1 MSRLILASG
10 SPRRVQLLREASF
23 DPEVVLPEVT
33 ELSCDFLTPS
43 ELTRLNARLKAAT
56 VAAHFPDSVVLG
68 ADTVVALGLE
78 VFGKPQDLDDV
89 HRMLQKLVGKTHE
102 VITGIAMIETNAA
115 RLTLRA
121 VSSTVTF
128 RCLTTRKIEKYLKA
142 VNPLDK
148 AGSYAAQESANAII
162 ERMIVI
168 SPMLLACRWNLFTP
182 FCVPP
187 AFVHSKKHSREPI
200 PRSREARRQAFKKL
214 NTEDADT
221 PMRLHPR

>member
-1 MSRLILASG
+1 MLSPIRVSLAQKPRRLAVRIRMNRLILASG

-23 DPEVVLPEVT
+23 DPEVVCPEVA
-33 ELSCDFLTPS
+33 ELSCQFLTPS
-43 ELTRLNARLKAAT
+43 ELTRFNARLKAAA
-56 VAAHFPDSVVLG
+56 VAARFPGSVVLG

-78 VFGKPQDLDDV
+78 VFGKPQDLDDA

-102 VITGIAMIETNAA
+102 VITGIAMIETNSA

-128 RCLTTRKIEKYLKA
+128 RSLSTKEIEEYLKA

-162 ERMIVI
+162 ERIDGSFTNVVGL
-168 SPMLLACRWNLFTP
+168 PMELVRPLLRSAGIRPDRNP
-182 FCVPP
+182 DRR
-187 AFVHSKKHSREPI
+187 SSR
-200 PRSREARRQAFKKL
+200 
-214 NTEDADT
+214 
-221 PMRLHPR
+221 

>member
-1 MSRLILASG
+1 MSRLILASV

-23 DPEVVLPEVT
+23 APEVVRPEVA

-43 ELTRLNARLKAAT
+43 ELTRFNAKLKAAA

-78 VFGKPQDLDDV
+78 VFGKPQDLDDA

-102 VITGIAMIETNAA
+102 VITGIAMIETSVA

-128 RCLTTRKIEKYLKA
+128 RRLTTGEIEKYLKA

-148 AGSYAAQESANAII
+148 AGSYAAQELANTII
-162 ERMIVI
+162 ERIDGSFTNVVGL
-168 SPMLLACRWNLFTP
+168 PMELVRPLLRSAGI
-182 FCVPP
+182 
-187 AFVHSKKHSREPI
+187 HSKKPI
-200 PRSREARRQAFKKL
+200 PRSQGADKRSGTDE
-214 NTEDADT
+214 TEGSEE
-221 PMRLHPR
+221 H